1 MPHIFDHAAAKP
13 NWPAVIVA
21 ETGEQF
27 SFAQLEAQSNQ
38 IAHLW
43 RRHGLKGGDKVA
55 FVLPNIPIFFAL
67 AWAAQRSG
75 LDYVC
80 VSPKL
85 TKDEAAYILHD
96 SGARLVVA
104 DAGLADTVSN
114 LPIAGLIR
122 QSVCGSIKG
131 FELLEASLAAQP
143 SYPIGDQSLGMPM
156 LYSSGTTGR
165 PKGVVKSAGTANLI
179 DEPTPLMMLAQG
191 YFGLSSETVYLC
203 PAPLYHSAPLNW
215 TMAVQQMGGTIVLM
229 RKFDPAVALE
239 SIQRYRCSAAQ
250 FVPTHF
256 IRMLKLP
263 QAVRSSFDVSS
274 LRTAIHAAAPCP
286 VPVKEAMIDWWGPII
301 DEYYAGTEGNGVT
314 AIKSAEWLQR
324 KGSVGRILAGTAI
337 HICDEGG
344 TPLPPG
350 TEGIVYFEGP
360 STFSYHNDPLKT
372 AESRSK
378 QGWTT
383 LGDIGWVDEDGYLYL
398 TDRKSFMIISG
409 GVNIY
414 PQEIENHLVTHA
426 SVQDVAVIG
435 GPNADLGEE
444 VIAVIELVP
453 GVKPSDELRDDI
465 QRYAREKL
473 SGLKIP
479 RRVDFVETLPRH
491 ETGKLYKRL
500 LRDAYWAKVR
510 QDG

>member
-1 MPHIFDHAAAKP
+1 VPHIFDHAAAKP

-43 RRHGLKGGDKVA
+43 RRHGLKGGDRVA

-104 DAGLADTVSN
+104 DAGLADTVSD

-203 PAPLYHSAPLNW
+203 PAPPLSLG
-215 TMAVQQMGGTIVLM
+215 ASELDHGGSTNGG
-229 RKFDPAVALE
+229 DDCPH
-239 SIQRYRCSAAQ
+239 AQ
-250 FVPTHF
+250 
-256 IRMLKLP
+256 
-263 QAVRSSFDVSS
+263 VRS
-274 LRTAIHAAAPCP
+274 C
-286 VPVKEAMIDWWGPII
+286 
-301 DEYYAGTEGNGVT
+301 
-314 AIKSAEWLQR
+314 
-324 KGSVGRILAGTAI
+324 GR
-337 HICDEGG
+337 
-344 TPLPPG
+344 
-350 TEGIVYFEGP
+350 
-360 STFSYHNDPLKT
+360 
-372 AESRSK
+372 
-378 QGWTT
+378 
-383 LGDIGWVDEDGYLYL
+383 
-398 TDRKSFMIISG
+398 
-409 GVNIY
+409 
-414 PQEIENHLVTHA
+414 
-426 SVQDVAVIG
+426 
-435 GPNADLGEE
+435 
-444 VIAVIELVP
+444 
-453 GVKPSDELRDDI
+453 
-465 QRYAREKL
+465 AREH
-473 SGLKIP
+473 P
-479 RRVDFVETLPRH
+479 ALP
-491 ETGKLYKRL
+491 L
-500 LRDAYWAKVR
+500 
-510 QDG
+510 